1 MATSLIA
8 AVGLGLSAF
17 GTVKSREANKRV
29 SEESQRAE
37 ALRKQAA
44 DLENQ
49 RQIRETIRKAQ
60 AARASAI
67 ATAAVSGT
75 LDSSV
80 TDGAIGQ
87 ITGQAGASLV
97 AQAENA
103 NLQGQIFDSNA
114 RISEARGDAAEAGAY
129 TDFGRNLFNNAAA
142 IGKIGNTVL
151 NSNATPWNTEVRSA

>member
-8 AVGLGLSAF
+8 AVGLGLSAY
-17 GTVKSREANKRV
+17 GTISGRDAQKRA
-29 SEESQRAE
+29 SEESRRAE
-37 ALRKQAA
+37 ELRKRAA

-49 RQIRETIRKAQ
+49 RQIRETLRKAQ
-60 AARASAI
+60 AARASAV

-103 NLQGQIFDSNA
+103 SLQNQMFETNA
-114 RISEARGDAAEAGAY
+114 RLAEARGDVTESGAY
-129 TDFGRNLFNNAAA
+129 TDFGRSLFNNAAT
-142 IGKIGNTVL
+142 IGKIGNTVV
-151 NSNATPWNTEVRSA
+151 NSNIAPWNTEVRRA